1 MLWMFGIGCLQAV
14 AAAIPEL
21 LDPVLGDSAPAAT
34 FAVFFR
40 RHSLQNNKNAAKK
53 SRSGGEKDLWVS
65 KLAGL
70 VPTQHT
76 VCIGDPDI
84 AIVVDI
90 CGNDDGS
97 GGSNDVAFLCV
108 APRSVW
114 WRLRRFSLR
123 ELASKGL
130 RDDTSKAD

>member
-1 MLWMFGIGCLQAV
+1 MFGHWLLQAV
-14 AAAIPEL
+14 AAAIPAL

-70 VPTQHT
+70 VPMQHT
-76 VCIGDPDI
+76 VCIGDPEF
-84 AIVVDI
+84 AVLVDV
-90 CGNDDGS
+90 CGRDDESGS
-97 GGSNDVAFLCV
+97 SGEVAFLCV

-130 RDDTSKAD
+130 RDDTSKEAD